1 MRLLV
6 ASVIL
11 AAMAALWA
19 IGPLN
24 AAQKTTEASPPLARA
39 VPVLTQPAVNASG
52 YATRRQFSG
61 VLQAKRQSELSFLR
75 SGMLSQVLVQEG
87 DVVTA
92 GQVVAELDTRELD
105 ARQARLAAELAGAE
119 ARLAEALAG
128 PRREPRRGAQAEVRR
143 LTSELELARLKQGR
157 RRQLFEAGAVPQESL
172 DELDTQVRSLEQSL
186 EAARQDSL
194 ELENGTRPEVVDQA
208 RAQLQAAQA
217 ELNALQVDFQDSVL
231 RAPFQGRVLARNLD
245 EGTVV
250 QPGRPVFVLAETST
264 LEARIALPQGQPIP
278 NRPRLTIGG
287 RAEVGRL
294 LGKVPQVEKA
304 TNTAVVR
311 YAVTAGLPGE
321 PVLLDLEEKI
331 AEPGFWVPT
340 ACLSSAGDG
349 LWQCYTVSPD
359 QTVQV
364 QRLELLH
371 RETDRV
377 LVRGTLRPGD
387 QVIVEGIGQVVP
399 GQKVQARTAGV

>member
-1 MRLLV
+1 
-6 ASVIL
+6 VIVV
-11 AAMAALWA
+11 AMAALWA
-19 IGPLN
+19 VGPLT
-24 AAQKTTEASPPLARA
+24 AAQTTAPASTSVARA
-39 VPVLTQPAVNASG
+39 VPVLTQPAVSAAG
-52 YATRRQFSG
+52 YSTRRQFSG
-61 VLQAKRQSELSFLR
+61 VLEAKRQSELSFLR

-87 DVVTA
+87 DAVKA
-92 GQVVAELDTRELD
+92 GQAVAELDTRELS
-105 ARQARLAAELAGAE
+105 ARQARLSAEVAGAE

-128 PRREPRRGAQAEVRR
+128 PRREPRQGAQAEVRR
-143 LTSELELARLKQGR
+143 LTSELELARLKQSR

-172 DELDTQVRSLEQSL
+172 DELDTQVRSLQESL

-194 ELENGTRPEVVDQA
+194 ELENGTRPEVVEQA

-217 ELNALQVDFQDSVL
+217 ELSALQVDFQDSVL
-231 RAPFQGRVLARNLD
+231 RAPFDGRVLERNLD

-250 QPGRPVFVLAETST
+250 QPGRPVFVVAETST
-264 LEARIALPQGQPIP
+264 LEARIALPQGQPVP
-278 NRPRLTIGG
+278 QRPELTIGG
-287 RAEVGRL
+287 RAVVGRL

-304 TNTAVVR
+304 TNTAVIR
-311 YAVTAGLPGE
+311 YAVSAGLPGE
-321 PVLLDLEEKI
+321 PVLLDLEETI
-331 AEPGFWVPT
+331 AEPGFWLPT
-340 ACLSSAGDG
+340 TCLSSAGDG
-349 LWQCYTVSPD
+349 LWQCYSVGPD

-399 GQKVQARTAGV
+399 GQKVQPRASGA